1 MSTIK
6 VLDKG
11 YVTLVD
17 HWGDDNRPANT
28 ARTSYNDAG
37 KTFSEARNKGL
48 SDYLIRHNHNTP
60 VEFNAILFYMKMPIF
75 VARQWV
81 RHRTQSL
88 NEISYRYVQAQRE
101 FYIPDR
107 SRMALQSTDNKQ
119 GSSDILIENPEVALQ
134 LIENGCNESFNNYE
148 HLIALGVN
156 NEVARTVLPLGTYTE
171 WYTKMDL
178 HNLFHLL
185 DLRLDA
191 HAQYEIRVYAEA
203 CLQLIEPIYPN
214 LVNSWKN
221 HTLEALKFSQD
232 ELQIMNIAV
241 DTQKLETLPKSRQ
254 AEFLS
259 KMQKFNFLA
268 KCRNLTEITNE

>member
-119 GSSDILIENPEVALQ
+119 GSSDILIENPELSYGDPESENI
-134 LIENGCNESFNNYE
+134 LIHG
-148 HLIALGVN
+148 
-156 NEVARTVLPLGTYTE
+156 
-171 WYTKMDL
+171 D
-178 HNLFHLL
+178 NLL
-185 DLRLDA
+185 
-191 HAQYEIRVYAEA
+191 
-203 CLQLIEPIYPN
+203 
-214 LVNSWKN
+214 
-221 HTLEALKFSQD
+221 ALK
-232 ELQIMNIAV
+232 A
-241 DTQKLETLPKSRQ
+241 LEQEYAGKV
-254 AEFLS
+254 
-259 KMQKFNFLA
+259 
-268 KCRNLTEITNE
+268 KCIYIDPPYNTGNAFEHYDD